1 MDCKTMKNRRENRQI
16 LLIENKLTNKQQQPT
31 AKTPSPVR
39 SRKGITMDR
48 RLQGF
53 QCDKGDEYTGE
64 SQNTEE

>member
-31 AKTPSPVR
+31 AKTPSPVC
-39 SRKGITMDR
+39 SRKGITMDL

-53 QCDKGDEYTGE
+53 QCDQGDEYTGE

>member
-1 MDCKTMKNRRENRQI
+1 MDCKTMKNCRENRQI
-16 LLIENKLTNKQQQPT
+16 LLIKNKLTNKQQQPT
-31 AKTPSPVR
+31 AKTPSPAC
-39 SRKGITMDR
+39 SRKSITMDL